1 MLNNMLQN
9 MHLYPIRCRF
19 GLLLILAMFLSQ
31 ARAQVGVGANFGVE
45 ADTYSGDVLSGAG
58 TDDWFSNGVSGAGVV
73 DEATAAA
80 LNYAAQLAAGNNIAF
95 DLDQSIPNYGTQ
107 GGYIWY
113 STRFG
118 RDHISSGSND
128 QTVFS
133 AGKNGDN
140 PMTSWAFGSGI
151 VPDKTDI
158 VDTGVH
164 MRRDGTDVTDDL
176 WVNLMIST
184 LSSSGNHFVD
194 FELFVSEVQAAGG
207 SFANSGPDEGHT
219 AWQFDASGNVT
230 TIGDMIIGFSYSGG
244 GVSGVEVRLWV
255 ERSKFAPGS
264 SPGGTSTF
272 TWGSSIDGGTT
283 FGYGQIVV
291 PGGSLLSHVNTLA
304 TAAPPWGTTNTSGY
318 DANYQS
324 GYLAEVGI
332 NFTQLGFDPRAL
344 FGSGAACDS
353 PFSAV
358 LSKSRTSSS
367 FTSALK
373 DFAGPYDFLG
383 SAANSQ
389 VNTAIAE
396 PAPFDS
402 CTSGETRTLQAEFLS
417 ASAEYIWYS
426 LTPGVVFPDNGLAEI
441 RGMGMD
447 QVTIDTAG
455 DYQLGIAP
463 LEDCTPV
470 TDPTDIIQVRFAPCA
485 WDDSYGSLAG
495 SLLNIPASGLVAND
509 TDNDTA
515 DVLQVNTTP
524 VVGPLH
530 GTLTLSADGS
540 FTYLPDTGYLGPD
553 SFVYEVCDSYGHC
566 DTAQTDIEV
575 RTGAVITN
583 RRITYRV
590 NPD

>member
-1 MLNNMLQN
+1 MQHFFTNKFVALF
-9 MHLYPIRCRF
+9 I
-19 GLLLILAMFLSQ
+19 LLLLLPLAGH
-31 ARAQVGVGANFGVE
+31 AQTGVGANFGVE
-45 ADTYSGDVLSGAG
+45 ADTYSGDVLSGIG
-58 TDDWFSNGVSGAGVV
+58 SDDWFQNGVNGSGVV

-80 LNYAAQLAAGNNIAF
+80 MNYAAQLAGGNNIAF
-95 DLDQSIPNYGTQ
+95 DLDQSIPNYGTRN
-107 GGYIWY
+107 GYIWY

-133 AGKNGDN
+133 SGKNGDN
-140 PMTSWAFGSGI
+140 PMTSWAIGSGI

-164 MRRDGTDVTDDL
+164 MRRDGTNITDDL

-194 FELFVSEVQAAGG
+194 FELFVSEIQASGAG
-207 SFANSGPDEGHT
+207 FTNSGPNEGHT

-255 ERSKFAPGS
+255 ERSKFVPGT

-272 TWGSSIDGGTT
+272 IWGSSIDGGTT
-283 FGYGQIVV
+283 YGYGQIVV
-291 PGGSLLSHVNTLA
+291 PGGSLLSHVNNVNTP
-304 TAAPPWGTTNTSGY
+304 APPWGTTNTSGY
-318 DANYQS
+318 DTNYQS

-358 LSKSRTSSS
+358 VSKSRTSSS

-373 DFAGPYDFLG
+373 DYAGPYDFLG
-383 SAANSQ
+383 SAANAK
-389 VNTAIAE
+389 VNTAITD
-396 PAPFDS
+396 PGPFDS

-417 ASAEYIWYS
+417 ASAEYVWYS
-426 LTPGVVFPDNGLAEI
+426 LTPGVVFPDNGLTEI
-441 RGMGMD
+441 RGIGMD
-447 QVTIDTAG
+447 QVTIDATG

-470 TDPTDIIQVRFAPCA
+470 TNPSNIIQIRFAPCA
-485 WDDSYGSLAG
+485 FADSYGSLAG
-495 SLLNIPASGLVAND
+495 SLLNIPASGLVGND
-509 TDNDTA
+509 TDPDPA
-515 DVLQVNTTP
+515 DILQVNTTP
-524 VVGPLH
+524 VVNVLH
-530 GTLTLSADGS
+530 GVLTLSPDGS
-540 FTYLPDTGYLGPD
+540 FTYFPDTGYLGPD
-553 SFVYEVCDSYGHC
+553 SFEYEVCDSYGHC
-566 DTAQTDIEV
+566 DTAQVNIEV
-575 RTGAVITN
+575 RMGSVITN
-583 RRITYRV
+583 RKITYRV
-590 NPD
+590 KPD